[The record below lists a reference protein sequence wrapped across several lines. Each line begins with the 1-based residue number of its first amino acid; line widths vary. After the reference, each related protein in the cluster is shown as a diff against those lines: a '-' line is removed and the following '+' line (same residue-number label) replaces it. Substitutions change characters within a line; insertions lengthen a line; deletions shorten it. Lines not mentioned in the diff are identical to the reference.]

1 MDALTPEQKQA
12 ANIDIDMKQNQV
24 RITWGDGYKS
34 VYTFEYLREICPC
47 AVCKELHGPA
57 PETAEMPVPAAVAE
71 LLPERPVE
79 MVGNYALQFFWVDG
93 HNSGIYGFDY
103 LRQQSP

>member
-1 MDALTPEQKQA
+1 MTVLTPEQKRPT
-12 ANIDIDMKQNQV
+12 NIEVDIKQSQV
-24 RITWGDGYKS
+24 RITWGDDYKS
-34 VYTFEYLREICPC
+34 VYSFEDLRDICPC

-57 PETAEMPVPAAVAE
+57 PETSALQPEVKAE
-71 LLPERPVE
+71 LLPDRPVE

-103 LRQQSP
+103 LRSQSL

>member
-1 MDALTPEQKQA
+1 MSTLSPEQKQPK
-12 ANIDIDMKQNQV
+12 NIDVDMKQSQV

-47 AVCKELHGPA
+47 ATCKELHGPA
-57 PETAEMPVPAAVAE
+57 PETPQMFLAVDKAE
-71 LLPERPVE
+71 LLPDRPVE
-79 MVGNYALQFFWVDG
+79 MVGNYALQFFWTDG